1 MKKNFIIGACVIIA
15 LAILFFGIEF
25 LKGVNVF
32 KPSNYYTASYTNVMG
47 LQVSAPVSV
56 NGFKVGQVSNI
67 SYEYDNPGHVLVEMN
82 LDKALKV
89 PAGTKAIIVADLL
102 GTATVSLDM
111 GKETSYHNVGDR
123 LIGETASGMMD
134 KVSDELMP
142 GVTRILP
149 TVDTL
154 LTNVNTLV
162 EDPALAASIARLDQ
176 ITASVAS
183 MLQRVDKTL
192 TALPGIMK
200 NVDGITANLDSVSG
214 DLAALSSQLS
224 KADITSTL
232 NNVEKLTVQLNELA
246 ASLNSQNSSLGLLMH
261 DPELYNNLTKATGSL
276 DSLFIDIKK
285 NPKRY
290 ISIKLL

>member
-1 MKKNFIIGACVIIA
+1 MKRNFVIGLCVLIA

-32 KPSNYYTASYTNVMG
+32 KPANYYSASYTNVAG

-67 SYEYDNPGHVLVEMN
+67 SYEYDNPGHVLVELS

-89 PAGTKAIIVADLL
+89 PQGSKAIIEADLL
-102 GTATVSLDM
+102 GTATVHLELAAND
-111 GKETSYHNVGDR
+111 SYHNVGDR
-123 LIGETASGMMD
+123 LVGVTASGMMES
-134 KVSDELMP
+134 VSQDLMP
-142 GVTRILP
+142 GVNRILP

-162 EDPALAASIARLDQ
+162 ADPALAASIARLDH
-176 ITASVAS
+176 ITMSLASTLDRLDRSVSNLPAVMSNVYGITCNLDTMSRNLNSLSSRLDNAGIDATLRNVQEISTQLKELSVA
-183 MLQRVDKTL
+183 
-192 TALPGIMK
+192 
-200 NVDGITANLDSVSG
+200 
-214 DLAALSSQLS
+214 
-224 KADITSTL
+224 
-232 NNVEKLTVQLNELA
+232 
-246 ASLNSQNSSLGLLMH
+246 LNSDDSSLGQLMH
-261 DPELYNNLTKATGSL
+261 DPALYQNLNGAVSSL
-276 DSLFIDIKK
+276 DSLLIDVKK

>member
-1 MKKNFIIGACVIIA
+1 MKKNVIIGACVIIA

-32 KPSNYYTASYTNVMG
+32 KPTNYYTASYTNVMG

-89 PAGTKAIIVADLL
+89 PAGTKAVIVADLL
-102 GTATVSLDM
+102 GTATINLEMSKD
-111 GKETSYHNVGDR
+111 GSFHNVGDK

-162 EDPALAASIARLDQ
+162 ADPALAASIARLDQ

-183 MLQRVDKTL
+183 MLQRVDKSL
-192 TALPGIMK
+192 TALPAIMK
-200 NVDGITANLDSVSG
+200 HVDGITANLDSVSG
-214 DLAALSSQLS
+214 DLASLSSQLS
-224 KADITSTL
+224 EANITATL

-246 ASLNSQNSSLGLLMH
+246 ASLNSEKSSLGLLMH

>member
-1 MKKNFIIGACVIIA
+1 MKRNFVIGLCVLIA

-32 KPSNYYTASYTNVMG
+32 KPANYYSASYTNVAG

-67 SYEYDNPGHVLVEMN
+67 SYEYDNPGHVLVEMS

-89 PAGTKAIIVADLL
+89 PQGSKAVIEADLL
-102 GTATVSLDM
+102 GTATVHLQLAAND
-111 GKETSYHNVGDR
+111 SYHNVGDR
-123 LIGETASGMMD
+123 LVGITASGMMEN
-134 KVSDELMP
+134 VSQNLMP
-142 GVTRILP
+142 GVNRILP

-162 EDPALAASIARLDQ
+162 ADPALATSIARLDH
-176 ITASVAS
+176 ITMTLAS
-183 MLQRVDKTL
+183 TL
-192 TALPGIMK
+192 DRLDRSVSNLPAVMS
-200 NVDGITANLDSVSG
+200 NVYGITCSLDTMSRNLNS
-214 DLAALSSQLS
+214 LSSRLDNAGIDATLRNIQEISAQL
-224 KADITSTL
+224 K
-232 NNVEKLTVQLNELA
+232 ELSE
-246 ASLNSQNSSLGLLMH
+246 SLNSDDSSLGQLIH
-261 DPELYNNLTKATGSL
+261 DPALYQNLNGAVSSL
-276 DSLFIDIKK
+276 DSLLIDVKK

>member
-1 MKKNFIIGACVIIA
+1 MKRNFIIGLCVLVA

-32 KPSNYYTASYTNVMG
+32 KPANYYSASYTNVAG

-67 SYEYDNPGHVLVEMN
+67 SYEYDNPGHVLVEMS

-89 PAGTKAIIVADLL
+89 PQGSKAIIEADLL
-102 GTATVSLDM
+102 GTATVHLELAAND
-111 GKETSYHNVGDR
+111 SYHNVGDK
-123 LIGETASGMMD
+123 LIGITASGMMES
-134 KVSDELMP
+134 VSQDLMP
-142 GVTRILP
+142 GVNRIIP

-162 EDPALAASIARLDQ
+162 ADPALAASLTRLDHITATLASTLDRLDRSVAHLPAVMSDVNDITVNLDSMSRNLNRLSARLDADDIAVTLENVREISTQ
-176 ITASVAS
+176 I
-183 MLQRVDKTL
+183 KTL
-192 TALPGIMK
+192 STAL
-200 NVDGITANLDSVSG
+200 
-214 DLAALSSQLS
+214 
-224 KADITSTL
+224 
-232 NNVEKLTVQLNELA
+232 
-246 ASLNSQNSSLGLLMH
+246 NSDDSSLGQLIH
-261 DPELYNNLTKATGSL
+261 DPKLYENLNGAVSSL
-276 DSLFIDIKK
+276 DSLLIDVKK

>member
-56 NGFKVGQVSNI
+56 NGFKVGQVSDI
-67 SYEYDNPGHVLVEMN
+67 RYEYDNPGHVLVEMN

-89 PAGTKAIIVADLL
+89 PSGTKAVIVADLL
-102 GTATVSLDM
+102 GTATVNLEMSKD
-111 GKETSYHNVGDR
+111 GTYHNVGDR

-134 KVSDELMP
+134 KVSEELMP

-149 TVDTL
+149 SVDTL

-183 MLQRVDKTL
+183 MLQRVDRSL
-192 TALPGIMK
+192 TALPAIMK
-200 NVDGITANLDSVSG
+200 HVDGITANLDSVSG
-214 DLAALSSQLS
+214 DLAKLSSQLS
-224 KADITSTL
+224 EADITSTL
-232 NNVEKLTVQLNELA
+232 NNVEKLTVQLNDLA
-246 ASLNSQNSSLGLLMH
+246 SSLNSEKSSLGLLMH

>member
-224 KADITSTL
+224 KANITSTL
-232 NNVEKLTVQLNELA
+232 NNVEKLTVQLNDLA

>member
-1 MKKNFIIGACVIIA
+1 MKRNFVIGLCVLVA

-32 KPSNYYTASYTNVMG
+32 KPANYYSASYTNVAG

-67 SYEYDNPGHVLVEMN
+67 SYEYDNPGHVLVEMS

-89 PAGTKAIIVADLL
+89 PQGSKAIIEADLL
-102 GTATVSLDM
+102 GTATVHLELAAND
-111 GKETSYHNVGDR
+111 SYHNVGDK
-123 LIGETASGMMD
+123 LVGITASGMMES
-134 KVSDELMP
+134 VSQDLMP
-142 GVTRILP
+142 GVNRILP

-162 EDPALAASIARLDQ
+162 ADPALAASIARLDH
-176 ITASVAS
+176 ITMTLASTLDRLDRSVSNLPAVMSNVYGITCSLDTMSRNLNSLASRLDNAGIDATLRNVQEISAQLKDLSVA
-183 MLQRVDKTL
+183 
-192 TALPGIMK
+192 
-200 NVDGITANLDSVSG
+200 
-214 DLAALSSQLS
+214 
-224 KADITSTL
+224 
-232 NNVEKLTVQLNELA
+232 
-246 ASLNSQNSSLGLLMH
+246 LNSEDSSLGQLIH
-261 DPELYNNLTKATGSL
+261 DPALYQNLNGAVSSL
-276 DSLFIDIKK
+276 DSLLIDVKK

>member
-1 MKKNFIIGACVIIA
+1 MKRNFVIGLCVLIA

-32 KPSNYYTASYTNVMG
+32 KPANYYSASYTNVAG

-67 SYEYDNPGHVLVEMN
+67 SYEYDNPGHVLVEMS

-89 PAGTKAIIVADLL
+89 PQGSKAVIEADLL
-102 GTATVSLDM
+102 GTATVHLQLVAND
-111 GKETSYHNVGDR
+111 SYHNVGDR
-123 LIGETASGMMD
+123 LVGITASGMMEN
-134 KVSDELMP
+134 VSQNLMP
-142 GVTRILP
+142 GVNRILP

-162 EDPALAASIARLDQ
+162 ADPALATSIARLDH
-176 ITASVAS
+176 ITMTLAS
-183 MLQRVDKTL
+183 TL
-192 TALPGIMK
+192 DRLDRSVSNLPAVMS
-200 NVDGITANLDSVSG
+200 NVYGITCSLDTMSRNLNS
-214 DLAALSSQLS
+214 LSSRLDNAGIDATLRNIQEISAQL
-224 KADITSTL
+224 K
-232 NNVEKLTVQLNELA
+232 ELSE
-246 ASLNSQNSSLGLLMH
+246 SLNSDDSSLGQLIH
-261 DPELYNNLTKATGSL
+261 DPALYQNLNGAVSSL
-276 DSLFIDIKK
+276 DSLLIDVKK

>member
-1 MKKNFIIGACVIIA
+1 MKRNFIIGLCVIAA

-32 KPSNYYTASYTNVMG
+32 KPANYYTASYTDVAG

-67 SYEYDNPGHVLVEMN
+67 QYEYDNPGHVLVEMS

-89 PAGTKAIIVADLL
+89 PQGSKAIIGADLL
-102 GTATVSLDM
+102 GTATVRLEMAS
-111 GKETSYHNVGDR
+111 GNEYHNVGER
-123 LIGETASGMMD
+123 LIGETASGMMES
-134 KVSDELMP
+134 VSQDLMP

-154 LTNVNTLV
+154 LNNVNSLV
-162 EDPALAASIARLDQ
+162 ADPALAASVERLDKITATLASTLDRLDRSMRSLPEVMNNVNGITSNLDTVSRNLSSLSARLDRSG
-176 ITASVAS
+176 IDT
-183 MLQRVDKTL
+183 TL
-192 TALPGIMK
+192 SNIQDISQELK
-200 NVDGITANLDSVSG
+200 QLS
-214 DLAALSSQLS
+214 AALNS
-224 KADITSTL
+224 
-232 NNVEKLTVQLNELA
+232 NE
-246 ASLNSQNSSLGLLMH
+246 SSLGQLVH
-261 DPELYNNLTKATGSL
+261 DPALYDNLNSAVASL
-276 DSLFIDIKK
+276 DSLLIDVKK